1 MAKQLNVAVCEN
13 PTINRKILAES
24 KINQLQLSEGLNEGL
39 NEGLMTGKVH
49 TEDGEYLYHKKELP
63 KNG

>member
-1 MAKQLNVAVCEN
+1 MAKQLNILVYEN
-13 PTINRKILAES
+13 PTVNRNRWAES

-49 TEDGEYLYHKKELP
+49 TEDSEYLYHKNELP

>member
-49 TEDGEYLYHKKELP
+49 TEDS
-63 KNG
+63 